1 MITRQI
7 VFSLN
12 NIHWGI
18 FRLGWKT
25 MKKEQINIEILN
37 PGQRM
42 NMEGNIKKKV
52 ITERQKLNR
61 GER

>member
-1 MITRQI
+1 
-7 VFSLN
+7 
-12 NIHWGI
+12 
-18 FRLGWKT
+18 

>member
-1 MITRQI
+1 
-7 VFSLN
+7 LN